1 MLRPKQEQLL
11 RLLRERGSLSP
22 KEIWDGVGISRQGAM
37 DLLRPLME
45 AGLVKREG
53 TRKSGRYVLA

>member
-1 MLRPKQEQLL
+1 
-11 RLLRERGSLSP
+11 
-22 KEIWDGVGISRQGAM
+22 M
-37 DLLRPLME
+37 DLLHPLME

>member
-1 MLRPKQEQLL
+1 MVLMRASRLASDMNSRHALPGINGNDETEVSGWKDEQY
-11 RLLRERGSLSP
+11 
-22 KEIWDGVGISRQGAM
+22 GI
-37 DLLRPLME
+37 